1 LPDALKDG
9 LISGLISEGHAR
21 ALASID
27 DKQAMIDAYKILL
40 KESGSVRR
48 AEDLARR
55 MKDKTG
61 QKLTAAGHQVPKLVS
76 EEIDEIA
83 NRLNQALGQKH
94 SVKLVRTSRET
105 RILIYLHGTLA
116 ETDPLLNKLVKAI
129 TG

>member
-1 LPDALKDG
+1 
-9 LISGLISEGHAR
+9 
-21 ALASID
+21 
-27 DKQAMIDAYKILL
+27 
-40 KESGSVRR
+40 
-48 AEDLARR
+48 